1 MSKMY
6 DPVITVCSACK
17 KASCWQGIFMCDS
30 SYSASTVNR
39 KVSTLIKL
47 DEEHPDYWNN
57 ELNSANKPLLT
68 PEMLKDL
75 GATGDKLELS
85 EEAGTV

>member
-1 MSKMY
+1 
-6 DPVITVCSACK
+6 
-17 KASCWQGIFMCDS
+17 MCED

-39 KVSTLIKL
+39 KVSTLIKF

-68 PEMLKDL
+68 PEMLQAL
-75 GATGDKLELS
+75 GAIGDSLELS
-85 EEAGTV
+85 EEPGTV